1 MKTSW
6 IISGLALLVLSLGA
20 SAVLAKGMK
29 PEPDVARNT
38 IVLRQGP
45 DANQK
50 AGYANEESDMNGTLS
65 EVSALC
71 SAGPIAR
78 NRASTAVL
86 AATDTTRN
94 WFIAPPP
101 PARAWGVTEART
113 ILDLG
118 GHVQMDPRP
127 GNPRHCLISGLKAK
141 DITGVWRMCPPGAG
155 AC

>member
-1 MKTSW
+1 MKRSW
-6 IISGLALLVLSLGA
+6 IISGLVLLVLSLGA
-20 SAVLAKGMK
+20 GTVLAKGAT

-38 IVLRQGP
+38 IVLRQ
-45 DANQK
+45 DEANQK
-50 AGYANEESDMNGTLS
+50 ANYAKELADMNGTLS

-78 NRASTAVL
+78 TRAATALL

-94 WFIAPPP
+94 WYIGPPPP
-101 PARAWGVTEART
+101 PARPWGVTEART

-127 GNPRHCLISGLKAK
+127 GNPRHCLISGLKVK
-141 DITGVWRMCPPGAG
+141 EITGVWRMCPFGAG